1 MTYDLLLKGGTLI
14 DPAQSLHVWRDVA
27 FRDGL
32 VAAVGEDIPTAD
44 AVDVVDCRGV
54 YVTPGLIDLH
64 VHVFWGVSHYGIDP
78 DATCLARGVTTVVDA
93 GSAGA
98 DTFPGFRKFIV
109 EASATRVFAQLNI
122 ASQGMLN
129 ADIGEFDDIRY
140 ARVDRALATI
150 EQNRDVIL
158 GVKVRLTRHSL
169 VSEASGIRPLYL
181 AREAADAA
189 GLPIMVHPQDAWCA
203 SLDDILAVMRRGDI
217 LTHCFHSMP
226 CGIFDDRGQV
236 RDSVRDAIAR
246 GVIFDVGHGAGSFSW
261 HVVESALE
269 QGILPTTISSD
280 LHVYNVDGP
289 VFDLVTTASKF
300 LHLGLPLEDVIAK
313 ITAVP
318 AQIIHY
324 ANRIG
329 TLIPGAWGDATLLM
343 LETGAFPLLDS
354 QGVARTGRQRLVPV
368 GVVRG
373 GAVYHPQTAS
383 APHSHHHHP

>member
-1 MTYDLLLKGGTLI
+1 
-14 DPAQSLHVWRDVA
+14 VA

-32 VAAVGEDIPTAD
+32 VAALAEDLPA
-44 AVDVVDCRGV
+44 AEAAEVVDCRGV

-78 DATCLARGVTTVVDA
+78 DTTCLARGVTTVVDA

-98 DTFPGFRKFIV
+98 DTFPGFRKYVI
-109 EASATRVFAQLNI
+109 ETSATRIFAQLNI
-122 ASQGMLN
+122 SSQGMLN
-129 ADIGEFDDIRY
+129 PEIGELHDIRF

-169 VSEASGIRPLYL
+169 VSEESGVRPLHL

-203 SLDDILAVMRRGDI
+203 SLDDILAVMRHGDI
-217 LTHCFHSMP
+217 LTHCFHNMP
-226 CGIFDDRGQV
+226 CGIFDERGQI

-246 GVIFDVGHGAGSFSW
+246 GVVFDVGHGAGSFSW
-261 HVVESALE
+261 EVAEKALA
-269 QGILPTTISSD
+269 QGVLPTTISSD
-280 LHVYNVDGP
+280 LHVYNVNGP
-289 VFDLVTTASKF
+289 VFDLATTASKF

-313 ITAVP
+313 LTAVP
-318 AQIIHY
+318 AQVIHY

-329 TLIPGAWGDATLLM
+329 TLAVGAWGDATLLAQ
-343 LETGAFPLLDS
+343 ETGAFPLMDS
-354 QGVARTGRQRLVPV
+354 HGVVRTGRQRLVSV

-373 GAVYHPQTAS
+373 GAVYRMAA
-383 APHSHHHHP
+383 APVSPAHHPHQAS

>member
-1 MTYDLLLKGGTLI
+1 VNYDLLLMGGTLV
-14 DPAQSLHVWRDVA
+14 DPAQNLHARRDVA

-32 VAAVGEDIPTAD
+32 VAAVDTQLPTAE
-44 AVDVVDCRGV
+44 AARVVDCTGLIV
-54 YVTPGLIDLH
+54 SPGLIDLH
-64 VHVFWGVSHYGIDP
+64 VHVFWGVSHYGIEP

-93 GSAGA
+93 GSSGA
-98 DTFPGFRKFIV
+98 DTFPGFRKFII

-169 VSEASGIRPLYL
+169 VSEAAGLRPLQL

-203 SLDDILAVMRRGDI
+203 SLDDILAVMRAGDI
-217 LTHCFHSMP
+217 LTHCFHAMP
-226 CGIFDDRGQV
+226 CGIFDDYGTV
-236 RDSVRDAIAR
+236 RDSVRDAMAR
-246 GVIFDVGHGAGSFSW
+246 GVVFDVGHGAGSFRW
-261 HVVESALE
+261 DVAEAALE

-280 LHVYNVDGP
+280 LHVYNINGP
-289 VFDLVTTASKF
+289 VFDLTTTASKF
-300 LHLGLPLEDVIAK
+300 LHLGLPLVDVIERV
-313 ITAVP
+313 TAVP
-318 AQIIHY
+318 AQIIRY

-329 TLIPGAWGDATLLM
+329 TLAVGTWGDATILT
-343 LETGAFPLLDS
+343 LESGAFPLVDS
-354 QGVARTGRQRLVPV
+354 HGVVRTGRQRLVPV

-373 GAVYHPQTAS
+373 GAVHTVQP
-383 APHSHHHHP
+383 APGAAMR